1 MSCSRIAEL
10 RINSL
15 IQHSI
20 PCQVLI
26 QLKWFKRKRRVND
39 LTLPDSG
46 FRKWETINSD
56 IHCRPFSL
64 HVPPIPINNQIS
76 LNSIINAII
85 ARKKSFIKKK
95 ILPAAG
101 RNGRKS
107 DWLPCQLNLP
117 QLRKVP
123 ELNLIEFI
131 SFRARNGHHF
141 RPEALQR
148 RRPTETFHFRIF
160 RSS

>member
-85 ARKKSFIKKK
+85 ARKKSFRQPEEMEENPIGFHVSWICPNCGKCRNWIWLNSYHLGRGMATTSGRKHCN
-95 ILPAAG
+95 AAG
-101 RNGRKS
+101 RRKH
-107 DWLPCQLNLP
+107 
-117 QLRKVP
+117 
-123 ELNLIEFI
+123 FI
-131 SFRARNGHHF
+131 SAFSDQVKKH
-141 RPEALQR
+141 
-148 RRPTETFHFRIF
+148 
-160 RSS
+160 